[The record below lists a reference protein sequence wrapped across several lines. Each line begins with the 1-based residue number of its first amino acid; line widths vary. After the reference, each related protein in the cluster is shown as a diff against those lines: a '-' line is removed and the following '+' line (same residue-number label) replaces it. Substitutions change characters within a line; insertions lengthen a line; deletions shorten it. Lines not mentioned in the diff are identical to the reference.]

1 MVTSAGW
8 PGFCLG
14 RQTPAKEDE
23 RDPAR
28 EKRLFCRRRSCQAFL
43 PSREMW
49 PQGRAVT
56 LVGEDRRARRP
67 GVHTTCQGVAS
78 GAPTRTASPAVSF
91 RQSTVPAP
99 RVCRGRRRPWWGLV
113 TQQGFVGE
121 LCGATPQ
128 TSVWGTHTSA
138 QWVKPGSLGSGGRG
152 ESSDTLLGPAPWHR
166 CRRSGD
172 GDSRHGAC
180 VCGWECLGAQ
190 RVWQCCRSGRWEWP
204 CPQPRGRPG
213 ARGGPRQA
221 PRTLPAPARRF
232 PVWESCARLSR
243 TDRPLRAAP
252 DSADT

>member
-1 MVTSAGW
+1 M
-8 PGFCLG
+8 PGLPSLTGDVATGPGCDPGG
-14 RQTPAKEDE
+14 RGQTCP
-23 RDPAR
+23 PAR
-28 EKRLFCRRRSCQAFL
+28 CPHHVSGRRFRSSDAHGLPCSLL
-43 PSREMW
+43 PSEHGSG
-49 PQGRAVT
+49 P
-56 LVGEDRRARRP
+56 E
-67 GVHTTCQGVAS
+67 GV
-78 GAPTRTASPAVSF
+78 
-91 RQSTVPAP
+91 
-99 RVCRGRRRPWWGLV
+99 RGRRRPWWGLV

-128 TSVWGTHTSA
+128 TSVWGTHASA

-221 PRTLPAPARRF
+221 PRTLPAPACRF
-232 PVWESCARLSR
+232 PVRESCARLSR
-243 TDRPLRAAP
+243 TDRPLRATP

>member
-1 MVTSAGW
+1 M
-8 PGFCLG
+8 PGLPSLTGDVATGPGCDPGG
-14 RQTPAKEDE
+14 RGQTCP
-23 RDPAR
+23 PAR
-28 EKRLFCRRRSCQAFL
+28 CPHHVSGRRFRSSDAHGLPCSLL
-43 PSREMW
+43 PSEHGSGPEGVPGAPPPVVGPRHTAGLC
-49 PQGRAVT
+49 GRAVRCHPSNVS
-56 LVGEDRRARRP
+56 VGHA
-67 GVHTTCQGVAS
+67 
-78 GAPTRTASPAVSF
+78 
-91 RQSTVPAP
+91 
-99 RVCRGRRRPWWGLV
+99 RVCPGGK
-113 TQQGFVGE
+113 TGE
-121 LCGATPQ
+121 SG
-128 TSVWGTHTSA
+128 VR
-138 QWVKPGSLGSGGRG
+138 GGRG

-180 VCGWECLGAQ
+180 VCGWDGLGAQ

>member
-1 MVTSAGW
+1 M
-8 PGFCLG
+8 PGLPSLTGDVATGPGCDPGG
-14 RQTPAKEDE
+14 RGQTCP
-23 RDPAR
+23 PAR
-28 EKRLFCRRRSCQAFL
+28 CPHHVSGRRFRSSDAHGLPCSLL
-43 PSREMW
+43 PSEHGSG
-49 PQGRAVT
+49 P
-56 LVGEDRRARRP
+56 E
-67 GVHTTCQGVAS
+67 GV
-78 GAPTRTASPAVSF
+78 
-91 RQSTVPAP
+91 
-99 RVCRGRRRPWWGLV
+99 RGRRRPWWGLV

-128 TSVWGTHTSA
+128 TSVWGTHASA

-152 ESSDTLLGPAPWHR
+152 ESSDTLLSPAPWHR

-232 PVWESCARLSR
+232 PVRESCARLSR